1 MTQLNTFSMICQNKV
16 PFSLFGELNPSNMN
30 CLGGNVLTM
39 KKTSLLLSTFSFS
52 ILNLLLIEL
61 MFKWVNIEEFR
72 FFLYFLYN
80 ATSLHT
86 PSPSS
91 RLTPPP
97 PPSVLR
103 WGRLVEDFSVFS
115 QSCKLAKDLKPVQ
128 ETSAPGNC

>member
-16 PFSLFGELNPSNMN
+16 PFSLFGELNPSKMN

-72 FFLYFLYN
+72 FFLYFLSN

-91 RLTPPP
+91 RLTPPS
-97 PPSVLR
+97 PS
-103 WGRLVEDFSVFS
+103 FSVE
-115 QSCKLAKDLKPVQ
+115 VR
-128 ETSAPGNC
+128 ETCGRFFCLFAIL